1 MGELIERAEP
11 RKSTAVTAQ
20 QDTAAR
26 LIEVALQSNADIEKL
41 ERLLVLQQKWQAE
54 QARMAFF
61 DALSGFQSN
70 LPPIKKM
77 KKASFPTRNG
87 GRMEY
92 SYASLDD
99 VAEAI
104 RPLLAQYGLAY
115 RFEQKFDVG
124 GMVWVKCIL
133 SHSAG
138 HSEECSMPAFADD
151 SGQKSAIQQVASTI
165 TYLRR
170 YTLTGVLG
178 IATTDQDLDGADAG
192 DNQNSEQQKQEQQ
205 PQQPPQENYY
215 PDAQFNKHFP
225 KWKEAI
231 ESGVKTRAAVIATV
245 ESKYLLTGEQMKQL
259 NNVKEPTK

>member
-1 MGELIERAEP
+1 
-11 RKSTAVTAQ
+11 
-20 QDTAAR
+20 
-26 LIEVALQSNADIEKL
+26 
-41 ERLLVLQQKWQAE
+41 
-54 QARMAFF
+54 
-61 DALSGFQSN
+61 
-70 LPPIKKM
+70 
-77 KKASFPTRNG
+77 
-87 GRMEY
+87 
-92 SYASLDD
+92 
-99 VAEAI
+99 
-104 RPLLAQYGLAY
+104 
-115 RFEQKFDVG
+115 
-124 GMVWVKCIL
+124 
-133 SHSAG
+133 
-138 HSEECSMPAFADD
+138 MPAFADD

-205 PQQPPQENYY
+205 PQPQPQENYY